1 MLFTFKAKYVMEFQ
15 NLTSLISL
23 SFQTIQ
29 VFIPSQE
36 ICKDIKIELNF
47 QTFHFIMKQFN
58 IYYTYVCTYYVA

>member
-23 SFQTIQ
+23 SFRTIQ

-36 ICKDIKIELNF
+36 ICKDIKIELYF
-47 QTFHFIMKQFN
+47 TEFSFKLKIFN
-58 IYYTYVCTYYVA
+58 ISLFSTQVKMV

>member
-23 SFQTIQ
+23 SFRTIQ

-36 ICKDIKIELNF
+36 ICKDIKIELYF
-47 QTFHFIMKQFN
+47 TELSFHS
-58 IYYTYVCTYYVA
+58 